1 MDLREIG
8 WGGVGWIDLAQEG
21 PCEQGNEPSDSIKRW
36 EILEQLRN
44 WWLFKKGSAPW
55 S

>member
-1 MDLREIG
+1 VNMEIEHRFIYN
-8 WGGVGWIDLAQEG
+8 VG
-21 PCEQGNEPSDSIKRW
+21 

-44 WWLFKKGSAPW
+44 WRLVKKGSIPW